1 MKRAHQWSSPSIS
14 AYQSQTWYVDE
25 AVDRGIANPETPLF
39 WISTENERRPRL
51 QCFRCYSSLDNV
63 DYRPGRNFKV
73 APGADSSWLVN
84 HKGQLLFYKTAMTIG
99 KQAGDAC
106 LVEPQTRI
114 YFQV

>member
-1 MKRAHQWSSPSIS
+1 M
-14 AYQSQTWYVDE
+14 
-25 AVDRGIANPETPLF
+25 
-39 WISTENERRPRL
+39 RPRL

-84 HKGQLLFYKTAMTIG
+84 HKGQLLFYKTAMTIS
-99 KQAGDAC
+99 KEAGDAC